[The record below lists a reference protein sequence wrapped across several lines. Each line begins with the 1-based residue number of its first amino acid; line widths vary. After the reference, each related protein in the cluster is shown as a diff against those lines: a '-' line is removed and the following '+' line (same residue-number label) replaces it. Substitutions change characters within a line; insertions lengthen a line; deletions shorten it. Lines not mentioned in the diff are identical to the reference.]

1 MFKPASLLLCALT
14 ATLPWA
20 ASYADIYKTVDDEG
34 NVNFT
39 DAPGDKP
46 AEQVKLKPST
56 IISPPTI
63 VPPDPQAP
71 SSADS
76 FSYRSLTIKKP
87 VSGATIALNGDV
99 TVLATI
105 SPRLRPADRLQL
117 VVDGKAHGNKQK
129 GLSFKVKNLGRGP
142 HTIDVQALNSKGK
155 ILNTAS
161 VTVYSHNPSGIKNTA
176 TPSGSPSLAPQA
188 PMAPQAPTAPRAPN
202 APTVPAGG

>member
-1 MFKPASLLLCALT
+1 MFKPASLLLWVLT
-14 ATLPWA
+14 AALPWA
-20 ASYADIYKTVDDEG
+20 ASHAEIYKTVDNEG

-63 VPPDPQAP
+63 VPPDPQGP
-71 SSADS
+71 SKEDT
-76 FSYRSLTIKKP
+76 FSYSSLTIKKP
-87 VSGATIALNGDV
+87 VNGDTIALNGDV
-99 TVLATI
+99 TVLAVI

-129 GLSFKVKNLGRGP
+129 GLRFKVKNLERGP
-142 HTIDVQALNSKGK
+142 HTLGVQALNSKGK
-155 ILNTAS
+155 VLNTAS
-161 VTVYSHNPSGIKNTA
+161 VTVYSRNPSGIKNTA
-176 TPSGSPSLAPQA
+176 PSSSSPSLAPQA

-202 APTVPAGG
+202 APTVPTGS